1 MTPGCFKQK
10 CNLSCSWFDYP
21 KKTYFRSRK
30 RMKKMDIII
39 AGDGEVGFHL
49 AKLLT
54 DESHDITVV
63 DPHTELLKLIEA
75 HTDLMTIAGDSTCIS
90 VLERAQVHRA
100 DLLISVVHDEQINL
114 MTCIIGKKL
123 GAKRTIA
130 RVTNTEYLDPKNH
143 EFFKS
148 LGVDHLVCPERLA
161 AEEISNLLKE
171 SAATETF
178 DFSGGKLK
186 SFLIKLD
193 ENAQVVGKTL
203 DQIATEFPMLDFRA
217 IAIHRNSQTIIPR
230 GNDGFKVNDLAYV
243 ITRPDGIETLMRLGG
258 KKPFEINHVM
268 IVGGGRIGRKTAVR
282 MGNAYNIKLVEVDR
296 NRCLSLTDELP
307 DALIING
314 DARDIELLQDEGIEN
329 MDAFI
334 AVTDNSE
341 TNILTCLH
349 ARKFGVRKTIAL
361 VENIDY
367 IDISQ
372 NIGIDTIINKKL
384 ITASYI
390 ARFTMGSHVTSTKV
404 LHGIDAEVFE
414 FVVKA
419 DSPITKK
426 PIRKLKFP
434 ENAIIGGIIRGEES
448 YIAVGNFKMHA
459 GDKVVVFSMPSAIHK
474 VDRFF
479 N

>member
-1 MTPGCFKQK
+1 M
-10 CNLSCSWFDYP
+10 N
-21 KKTYFRSRK
+21 
-30 RMKKMDIII
+30 III

-54 DESHDITVV
+54 DENHDITVV
-63 DPHTELLKLIEA
+63 DPHTDLLKLVEA
-75 HTDLMTIAGDSTCIS
+75 HTDLMTIAGNSTCIS
-90 VLERAQVHRA
+90 VLERAQVRKT

-130 RVTNTEYLDPKNH
+130 RVTNTEYLAPKNQ
-143 EFFKS
+143 EIFKS

-161 AEEISNLLKE
+161 AEEISDLLKQ

-178 DFSGGKLK
+178 DFTGGKLK
-186 SFLIKLD
+186 LFLIKLD
-193 ENAQVVGKTL
+193 ENAKVVGKTL
-203 DQIATEFPMLDFRA
+203 DQIATEFPFLDFRA

-230 GNDGFKVNDLAYV
+230 GNDEFKVNDLAYV

-258 KKPFEINHVM
+258 KKPFEIHHVM
-268 IVGGGRIGRKTAVR
+268 IVGGGRIGQKTVVR
-282 MGNAYNIKLVEVDR
+282 MGDAYNIKLVELDR

-307 DALIING
+307 DSLVING
-314 DARDIELLQDEGIEN
+314 DARDIELLKEEGIEN

-349 ARKFGVRKTIAL
+349 ARKFGVKKTIAL

-448 YIAVGNFKMHA
+448 FIAVGNFKMHA
-459 GDKVVVFSMPSAIHK
+459 GDRVVVFSMPSAVHK

>member
-1 MTPGCFKQK
+1 
-10 CNLSCSWFDYP
+10 
-21 KKTYFRSRK
+21 
-30 RMKKMDIII
+30 MKKMNIII

-54 DESHDITVV
+54 DENHDITVV
-63 DPHTELLKLIEA
+63 DPHSDLLKLIET
-75 HTDLMTIAGDSTCIS
+75 HTDLMTIAGDSTYIS
-90 VLERAQVHRA
+90 VLERANIKRC
-100 DLLISVVHDEQINL
+100 DLLISVVHDEHINM

-130 RVTNTEYLDPKNH
+130 RVNNTEYLEKKNG
-143 EFFKS
+143 EIFKS
-148 LGVDHLVCPERLA
+148 LGIDHMVCPERLA
-161 AEEISNLLKE
+161 AEEIVNLLE
-171 SAATETF
+171 QTAATETF
-178 DFSGGKLK
+178 GFSNGKLIL
-186 SFLIKLD
+186 FLIKLE

-203 DQIATEFPMLDFRA
+203 DQIASEFPFLNFRA
-217 IAIHRNSQTIIPR
+217 IAIHRNSKTIIPR
-230 GNDGFKVNDLAYV
+230 GNDEFKINDLAYV
-243 ITRPDGIETLMRLGG
+243 ITKPDGIETLLKLGG
-258 KKPFEINHVM
+258 KEEFEIDNVM
-268 IVGGGRIGRKTAVR
+268 IVGGGRIGRKTVDR
-282 MGNAYNIKLVEVDR
+282 LHDHYNIKMVEIDKQ
-296 NRCLSLTDELP
+296 RCINLSNDLEDV
-307 DALIING
+307 LIING
-314 DARDIELLQDEGIEN
+314 DARDIELLKDEGIEN

-349 ARKFGVRKTIAL
+349 ARKFGVKKTIAL

-390 ARFTMGSHVTSTKV
+390 ARFTMGSEVTSTKV

-414 FVVKA
+414 FVVKP
-419 DSPITKK
+419 DSAIVKK

-434 ENAIIGGIIRGEES
+434 DGAIIGGIIRGEDS
-448 YIAVGNFKMHA
+448 YIAVGNFRIKE
-459 GDKVVVFSMPSAIHK
+459 GDKVVVFSLPSSIHK